1 MFEFEAP
8 GTIVDLLELEGKLLK
23 YLGYSAGRAGRH
35 PDTDESHSGYPELT
49 YDSLCEKYSTHELDH
64 GHEERLLDDYGHAA
78 FITNFPEH
86 TDPFWNMAR
95 KDGRAQKVDV
105 ILSGIETIGSAE
117 RSIDPEQMRK
127 NFLTISKGKYAE
139 KLFAEFGRERVMAE
153 MDQFMALTFVSRFGG
168 GIGITRLIRSLRML
182 ELSGNRLWTDGH
194 KWGKGDYGES
204 ATHPDFVNPYDF
216 DYIIGKLTSFF
227 KEMGFIQVYAQNLR
241 SIMAAC
247 EDPTTMTTFNYIGL
261 VWPLPQ
267 TNQMHLEVFLLEML
281 MLQKKGQ
288 ETAILERTGGMCT
301 GGMCTSTACTP
312 R

>member
-1 MFEFEAP
+1 MSTGELKGIFTITTSYRQEPNPVPGRHNLIFPMFEYEAP
-8 GTIVDLLELEGKLLK
+8 GTMVDLLKLEGKLLK
-23 YLGYSAGRAGRH
+23 YLGYSAGKAGRH

-49 YDSLCEKYSTHELDH
+49 YDSLCEKHSTHELDH

-153 MDQFMALTFVSRFGG
+153 MDQFMALTFVPRFGG
-168 GIGITRLIRSLRML
+168 GNRSNSPLFEVLECWNHREIDFGQTGINGGKEIMGKVQHTPTLLTHTILTI
-182 ELSGNRLWTDGH
+182 LW
-194 KWGKGDYGES
+194 ES
-204 ATHPDFVNPYDF
+204 
-216 DYIIGKLTSFF
+216 
-227 KEMGFIQVYAQNLR
+227 
-241 SIMAAC
+241 
-247 EDPTTMTTFNYIGL
+247 
-261 VWPLPQ
+261 
-267 TNQMHLEVFLLEML
+267 
-281 MLQKKGQ
+281 
-288 ETAILERTGGMCT
+288 
-301 GGMCTSTACTP
+301 
-312 R
+312 